1 MDRSDLSILK
11 EAVKAAGLTSALA
24 DEDSELTIFAPKDMA
39 FEELADTLGL
49 DSPTDLLD
57 DDNRDLL
64 ERVLKNHVIEGK
76 IMSSDLSDG
85 LTAETLEGDELE
97 VVEDGGAF
105 KIASAALEADKS
117 ACNMVI
123 HVIDGVLIPDDA
135 DM

>member
-24 DEDSELTIFAPKDMA
+24 DED
-39 FEELADTLGL
+39 
-49 DSPTDLLD
+49 
-57 DDNRDLL
+57 RDLL

-105 KIASAALEADKS
+105 KIASAAEEAANILEADKS